1 MVVPEMDLGQILQS
15 LASLGAKSLY
25 TAILLAIVFLCASE
39 LYRLWFDRSPVLATF
54 EFVDADG
61 SLKTESGKS
70 FTNRLVQQ
78 EHRLIG
84 MLRRQSSDQ
93 SIVTEEATIQ
103 FQDLRIADLN
113 TSELDEIK
121 IEAQGFNLTDLL
133 SKLRNWFLQPN
144 EIRGRIDKVG
154 NGFHVFA
161 EWRSRTVGTGDDGRR
176 FYNRVLEDQDRAS
189 FDLAARLIWQNIVD
203 MREPGPLVG
212 SITQNFS
219 PDEFAAFMRAWS
231 DYQLLVPRK
240 DQLTND
246 DRIALRNAI
255 GVTDDLLGRDKTYP
269 PLYNLA
275 ANLTLLEKGPEGMT
289 AGERDRVRELL
300 RRYLAELAALGL
312 GEDDAAKKNLAALEV
327 ARPAAARVAEAV
339 GEAAGRASAMGVPAT
354 RVALAGASIA
364 PEGIQTAAS
373 ACCIVRDADG
383 GRYLLTADY
392 IFTRG
397 PGEVVLSPAA
407 VDSTAVNRIG
417 IFARRYLLRPSPV
430 GMALIRLDD
439 NVEGVNEIPELGAFA
454 DVAEMPQPGA
464 MVQLFGRSSTLRTG
478 KVLDDRPA
486 GMAGLVATE
495 RISEA
500 GDGGAPVLDEQG
512 RLVGMAYAASKE
524 VSGVLPLAP
533 IFSELQLTLVHDPN
547 NGG

>member
-1 MVVPEMDLGQILQS
+1 MDLGQILQS
-15 LASLGAKSLY
+15 LASFGAKSLY
-25 TAILLAIVFLCASE
+25 TVILLAIVLLCASE

-133 SKLRNWFLQPN
+133 SKLRNWFRQPN
-144 EIRGRIDKVG
+144 EIRGRIDKAG
-154 NGFHVFA
+154 DGFHVFA
-161 EWRSRTVGTGDDGRR
+161 EWRSRTVSTGDDGRR
-176 FYNRVLEDQDRAS
+176 FYNRLHEDQDRAS

-212 SITQNFS
+212 SLTQNFS
-219 PDEFAAFMRAWS
+219 ADEFAAFMRAWS

-240 DQLTND
+240 DQLTDD
-246 DRIALRNAI
+246 DRITLRNAI
-255 GVTDDLLGRDKTYP
+255 EVTDDLLSRDKVYP

-275 ANLTLLEKGPEGMT
+275 ANLTLLEKPPEKMT
-289 AGERDRVRELL
+289 TAERGRVRELL
-300 RRYLAELAALGL
+300 TAYLTQLAALGL
-312 GEDDAAKKNLAALEV
+312 GEDEAAKKNLAAFEA
-327 ARPAAARVAEAV
+327 ARPAAVRVAEA
-339 GEAAGRASAMGVPAT
+339 EAAAALPGAPTGQ

-364 PEGIQTAAS
+364 PEGIPTAAS
-373 ACCIVRDADG
+373 ACCIARDPSG
-383 GRYLLTADY
+383 TRYLLTADY

-397 PGEVVLSPAA
+397 PGEAVLSPAA
-407 VDSTAVNRIG
+407 IDGGSTENRIG
-417 IFARRYLLRPSPV
+417 AFERRYLLRPSPV
-430 GMALIRLDD
+430 GIALIRLDD
-439 NVEGVNEIPELGAFA
+439 NVEGANEIPEIGAFA
-454 DVAEMPQPGA
+454 GVAEMPEPGA
-464 MVQLFGRSSTLRTG
+464 MVRLFGRSSTLRTG
-478 KVLDDRPA
+478 KVLADRPA

-495 RISEA
+495 RISEP

-512 RLVGMAYAASKE
+512 RLVGMAYAASAE
-524 VSGVLPLAP
+524 ASGVLPLAP
-533 IFSELQLTLVHDPN
+533 ILSELQLTLVRDPDEGN
-547 NGG
+547 